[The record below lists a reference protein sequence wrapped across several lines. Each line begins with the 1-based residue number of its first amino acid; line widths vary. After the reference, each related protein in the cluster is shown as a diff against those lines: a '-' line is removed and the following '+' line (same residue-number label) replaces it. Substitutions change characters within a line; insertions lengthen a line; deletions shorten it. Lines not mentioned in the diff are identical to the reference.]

1 MKTAT
6 TKTAPLFLRKF
17 GPLLGAIAFYAL
29 IMILRSADII
39 NGYYMQVM
47 LFAGVNVMMTASLN
61 LVNGFTG
68 QFCIGHAGFMSL
80 GAYGSAVITTLVFK
94 GTSVAPAAQI
104 PVFLLGL
111 LCGGI
116 VAALVGCLIGIPSL
130 KLKGD
135 YLAIVTLAFG
145 EIVRALLRLRL
156 YLFNVDGPE
165 FTITVQ
171 HLTVYHGQANVR
183 ALSRIDHVAGG
194 IGHRRELRRIGID
207 DAQVGLISNR
217 QLAAVR
223 ASLRERTGARC
234 GVQHLRRRQQ
244 RRIVIETLVDH
255 AEQVHILHDV
265 QIVVGRRAVRAERD
279 IDALLQHFRNVRV
292 AGCQLEIACRTAG
305 DRNIVLLED
314 IEILVLQ
321 PDAVC
326 RRGRRIENAVR
337 LHVGRG
343 RHAVALLALLM
354 LGLRLAEGISEA
366 DFRTRF
372 GVDFWAT
379 RGAVCESLLRA
390 GLARRPDG
398 RFALTESGWL
408 VSNAILADLV

>member
-145 EIVRALLRLRL
+145 EIVRALLRL
-156 YLFNVDGPE
+156 
-165 FTITVQ
+165 I
-171 HLTVYHGQANVR
+171 
-183 ALSRIDHVAGG
+183 
-194 IGHRRELRRIGID
+194 
-207 DAQVGLISNR
+207 
-217 QLAAVR
+217 
-223 ASLRERTGARC
+223 
-234 GVQHLRRRQQ
+234 
-244 RRIVIETLVDH
+244 
-255 AEQVHILHDV
+255 
-265 QIVVGRRAVRAERD
+265 
-279 IDALLQHFRNVRV
+279 
-292 AGCQLEIACRTAG
+292 
-305 DRNIVLLED
+305 
-314 IEILVLQ
+314 Q
-321 PDAVC
+321 PA
-326 RRGRRIENAVR
+326 
-337 LHVGRG
+337 
-343 RHAVALLALLM
+343 
-354 LGLRLAEGISEA
+354 
-366 DFRTRF
+366 
-372 GVDFWAT
+372 
-379 RGAVCESLLRA
+379 
-390 GLARRPDG
+390 
-398 RFALTESGWL
+398 
-408 VSNAILADLV
+408 

>member
-145 EIVRALLRLRL
+145 EIVRALLRLIQ
-156 YLFNVDGPE
+156 P
-165 FTITVQ
+165 I
-171 HLTVYHGQANVR
+171 
-183 ALSRIDHVAGG
+183 GG
-194 IGHRRELRRIGID
+194 ARGMIGIPNHTTFFWIMLF
-207 DAQVGLISNR
+207 VMLYRSEGLCGGKEVPFLHIKRS
-217 QLAAVR
+217 
-223 ASLRERTGARC
+223 SLY
-234 GVQHLRRRQQ
+234 
-244 RRIVIETLVDH
+244 
-255 AEQVHILHDV
+255 EQPLF
-265 QIVVGRRAVRAERD
+265 GRKKND
-279 IDALLQHFRNVRV
+279 
-292 AGCQLEIACRTAG
+292 T
-305 DRNIVLLED
+305 
-314 IEILVLQ
+314 
-321 PDAVC
+321 
-326 RRGRRIENAVR
+326 
-337 LHVGRG
+337 
-343 RHAVALLALLM
+343 
-354 LGLRLAEGISEA
+354 SKK
-366 DFRTRF
+366 
-372 GVDFWAT
+372 
-379 RGAVCESLLRA
+379 
-390 GLARRPDG
+390 
-398 RFALTESGWL
+398 
-408 VSNAILADLV
+408 